1 MCHAEIIQCPPAS
14 SPVPVAEST
23 SPLQRLTLYLALA
36 LPCAYT
42 ASCGETLFP
51 TLQVFKARSAA
62 VATWAL
68 SPSHSEASK
77 PASFWSDIFP
87 NPDGEQKGPLLQHS
101 CCAPMDLLLLNLILH
116 CLHYVHLECEF
127 GICGNPAEKLYLIPL
142 VSNSS
147 SALQNDIHMTVSK
160 ERGKPLTSTPLCCPA
175 SNQNHY

>member
-23 SPLQRLTLYLALA
+23 PASHPVPCPCSPLCLYSFLWRDFI
-36 LPCAYT
+36 PNTSSVQSQICCC
-42 ASCGETLFP
+42 SN
-51 TLQVFKARSAA
+51 
-62 VATWAL
+62 TWPL

-101 CCAPMDLLLLNLILH
+101 CCAPMDLLLLKLILD
-116 CLHYVHLECEF
+116 CLHYVHLEREF